1 MFDSMPERLS
11 SWLTGEGAEASIVL
25 SSRVRLARNIKGQT
39 FPTHAES
46 ESREQVVGFVESAIR
61 SSRELQ
67 AGEFHRSET
76 IDDLDRAFLIE
87 RHLISPEFMSP
98 ESDSAIFISADERVA
113 IMVNEEDHLRIQTM
127 SPGLSLADALGQ
139 AMRIDDELAKTLEF
153 DFDSDF
159 GYLTSCPTNV
169 GTGLRAS
176 VLIHLAGLVLTKE
189 IDSVIDHITKLG
201 LVVRGFYGEGSDVWG
216 NLFQISNQ
224 TTLGR
229 TESDITEALH
239 KMTQQIIEFENQS
252 RDQLVTQAGNE
263 IADKIW
269 RAFGILKHAR
279 VLTSEEVMN
288 LLSAVRLGAALGIV
302 SDVPLERINKMLI
315 LSQPA
320 HLQKY
325 LGQALEPADR
335 DVARANMVREMLAEV
350 N

>member
-1 MFDSMPERLS
+1 MFDSMTNRLS
-11 SWLTGEGAEASIVL
+11 AWLATDGSEAPIVL

-39 FPTHAES
+39 YPPHAET
-46 ESREQVVGFVESAIR
+46 ESAAQVVTFVESAIR
-61 SSRELQ
+61 ACHELT
-67 AGEFHRSET
+67 AGDFFRSDR
-76 IDDLDRAFLIE
+76 IDELDRAFLIE
-87 RHLISPEFMSP
+87 RHLISPEFMRP
-98 ESDSAIFISADERVA
+98 ETESAIYIAGDERTA

-127 SPGLSLADALGQ
+127 SSGLALTETLAR
-139 AMRIDDELAKTLEF
+139 AMRIDDELAQNLEF
-153 DFDSDF
+153 DYDTDF
-159 GYLTSCPTNV
+159 GFLTSCPTNV

-229 TESDITEALH
+229 SESDITESLQ
-239 KMTQQIIEFENQS
+239 KITRQILEFENQS
-252 RDQLVTQAGNE
+252 REQLQSQAGDE

-269 RAFGILKHAR
+269 RAFAILKHAR

-288 LLSAVRLGAALGIV
+288 LLSAVRLGAALKILDGV
-302 SDVPLERINKMLI
+302 NLTTINKMLI
-315 LSQPA
+315 LCQPA
-320 HLQKY
+320 HLQK
-325 LGQALEPADR
+325 LVGKSLDPSDR
-335 DVARANMVREMLAEV
+335 DVARANLVREMLAA